1 MAAPSPVPTG
11 TDCSFVENVKPL
23 LNIVPSLRGR
33 IVLSKGSVRI
43 TISQSRPYGDG
54 LFHHRFLRRTTVFVP
69 SLRGRIV
76 LPRGST
82 PTATGSPVPTGTDCS
97 RMRVGTFSLEKVPSL
112 RGRIVPTTTL
122 YLFTMVCPV
131 PTGTDC
137 SVSTPMSLSKRGSRP
152 YGDGLFLHLDIKKYQ
167 SGVPSLRGRIVPFC
181 RCFWTAR
188 VGPVPTGTDCSI
200 NICAT
205 TDDHRSRPYG
215 DGLFRGQQDDLS
227 FYNGPVPT
235 GDGLFFVHAILHYLS
250 IVPSLRG
257 RIVLRR
263 GTF

>member
-1 MAAPSPVPTG
+1 MPEIRINTKCPVPTG
-11 TDCSFVENVKPL
+11 TDCSESTPGVSTTVKSRPYGDGLFFEYGEREQHRQVPSLRGRIVPECASARSHWKRSRPYGDGLFL
-23 LNIVPSLRGR
+23 LQPYICSLWCVPSLRGR
-33 IVLSKGSVRI
+33 IVLLPDLSHL
-43 TISQSRPYGDG
+43 Q
-54 LFHHRFLRRTTVFVP
+54 TT
-69 SLRGRIV
+69 S
-76 LPRGST
+76 
-82 PTATGSPVPTGTDCS
+82 
-97 RMRVGTFSLEKVPSL
+97 
-112 RGRIVPTTTL
+112 
-122 YLFTMVCPV
+122 PV

-235 GDGLFFVHAILHYLS
+235 GTDCSLYMLFCI
-250 IVPSLRG
+250 I
-257 RIVLRR
+257 
-263 GTF
+263 